1 MSIADKYRE
10 GFDFF
15 ELGFCSE
22 IIIKKKL
29 ERRRSRE
36 EKEEKREKIRKGKAM
51 RVSR

>member
-22 IIIKKKL
+22 IIKKK
-29 ERRRSRE
+29 
-36 EKEEKREKIRKGKAM
+36 KKIRKKKKQRGKGGKE
-51 RVSR
+51 REDPKR